1 LSNTALPYLAEVD
14 FDIPKS
20 KAGCPAKMSLS
31 TVNYLQSSE
40 DDFHQKKF
48 NTHIKIF
55 KNMKLKKIMFY
66 MKVLVFYMEVLIFY
80 RKLKYMNKNNFYLKK
95 KLLYLTEK

>member
-1 LSNTALPYLAEVD
+1 MSNTALPYLAEVD

-48 NTHIKIF
+48 NTHIK
-55 KNMKLKKIMFY
+55 Y
-66 MKVLVFYMEVLIFY
+66 ETEE
-80 RKLKYMNKNNFYLKK
+80 NNILHEGASFLHGSADFLPK
-95 KLLYLTEK
+95 T